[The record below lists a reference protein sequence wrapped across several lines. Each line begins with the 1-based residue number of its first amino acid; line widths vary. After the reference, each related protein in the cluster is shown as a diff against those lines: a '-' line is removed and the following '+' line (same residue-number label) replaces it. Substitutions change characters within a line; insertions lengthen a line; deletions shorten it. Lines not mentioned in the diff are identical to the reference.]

1 MECESRLK
9 STRERKF
16 ACIINSKKGDI
27 MKLEK
32 IKIVKIT
39 IALALGIA
47 LVAMFFKGGKSSATI
62 GIDGGFKQ
70 NPARVVVLDYGTLDT
85 FDALGVKAKLAVPKS
100 YMPAYLSKYNADEY
114 ENVGGVKEFNLETIN
129 SFKPDLIV
137 ISARQQDYENKL
149 SEIAPVYFVR
159 TAIAK
164 DQFAETKKNIEF
176 FGKLFGREE
185 AAKKAIS
192 ELEAA
197 ARRVREKASKNPLR
211 TLVMIANDGKLS
223 AFGSGSRFG
232 FVYDALGLPQADA
245 NIKVGRHGQLVNFEY
260 IAKVNPDLILV
271 VDRSAA
277 IGSGADNTK
286 IFDNPIVAG
295 TNAAKSGRIVRLDP
309 ECWYLSGGGIESM
322 GKMIAEVERAISK

>member
-1 MECESRLK
+1 
-9 STRERKF
+9 
-16 ACIINSKKGDI
+16 
-27 MKLEK
+27 MKC
-32 IKIVKIT
+32 KIVKRVKIV

-47 LVAMFFKGGKSSATI
+47 LAALLFRGGEGSSEADVA
-62 GIDGGFKQ
+62 GGFKE
-70 NPARVVVLDYGTLDT
+70 NPARVAVLDYGTLDT
-85 FDALGVKAKLAVPKS
+85 FDALGVEAKLAVPKS
-100 YMPAYLSKYNADEY
+100 YMPNYLSKYKAGEY

-149 SEIAPVYFVR
+149 SEIAPVYFVK
-159 TAIAK
+159 TAIVQ

-197 ARRVREKASKNPLR
+197 ARKVREKVSKNPLR

-223 AFGSGSRFG
+223 AFGSGARFG

-260 IAKVNPDLILV
+260 IAKINPDLILV
-271 VDRSAA
+271 IDRSAA

>member
-1 MECESRLK
+1 MKCE
-9 STRERKF
+9 
-16 ACIINSKKGDI
+16 
-27 MKLEK
+27 
-32 IKIVKIT
+32 IVKRVKIAIT
-39 IALALGIA
+39 LALGIA
-47 LVAMFFKGGKSSATI
+47 LAALLFRGGEGSSGADVA
-62 GIDGGFKQ
+62 GGFKQ
-70 NPARVVVLDYGTLDT
+70 NPARVAVLDYGTLDT
-85 FDALGVKAKLAVPKS
+85 FDALGVGAKLAVPKS
-100 YMPAYLSKYNADEY
+100 YMPNYLSKYKAGEY

-149 SEIAPVYFVR
+149 SEIAPVYFVK
-159 TAIAK
+159 TSIVQ

-197 ARRVREKASKNPLR
+197 ARKVREKVSKNPLR

-271 VDRSAA
+271 IDRSAA

>member
-1 MECESRLK
+1 
-9 STRERKF
+9 
-16 ACIINSKKGDI
+16 

-47 LVAMFFKGGKSSATI
+47 LVALLFRGGEGSSEA
-62 GIDGGFKQ
+62 DVAGGFKE
-70 NPARVVVLDYGTLDT
+70 NPARVAVLDYGTLDT
-85 FDALGVKAKLAVPKS
+85 FDALGVEAKLAVPKS
-100 YMPAYLSKYNADEY
+100 YMPNYLSKYKAGEY

-149 SEIAPVYFVR
+149 SEIAPVYFVK
-159 TAIAK
+159 TSIVQ

-197 ARRVREKASKNPLR
+197 ARKVREKFP
-211 TLVMIANDGKLS
+211 
-223 AFGSGSRFG
+223 
-232 FVYDALGLPQADA
+232 
-245 NIKVGRHGQLVNFEY
+245 
-260 IAKVNPDLILV
+260 
-271 VDRSAA
+271 
-277 IGSGADNTK
+277 K
-286 IFDNPIVAG
+286 IRCAH
-295 TNAAKSGRIVRLDP
+295 L
-309 ECWYLSGGGIESM
+309 L
-322 GKMIAEVERAISK
+322 